1 MGVPDY
7 NRPIGSSS
15 ACRYPRGVSLPQT
28 SPTSGTP
35 PNPSAHAQ
43 PPKPCPRPRRAPLPH
58 RISSPHSVSPPHLA
72 ILPSATQQPTA
83 TATDAAYQALV
94 ASLPDPGAGLNR
106 LEWHSSLPGSQGCEV
121 PRNRLHDVKH
131 RHASGRAS
139 PRAPAPARA
148 AVAIRNEGRVRARRP
163 TASTYLL
170 SQSST
175 SRRPTLRHPAADSG
189 PTNAAYQ
196 ALVASLPDSGAGRR
210 RLEWHSSL
218 PGSQGCEVPRNRL
231 DDVHMPATQTR
242 IWARRSTTQA
252 HAHRPQRARPSPY
265 AMRAEYASPAPL
277 HPLTSSPSQSSTPR
291 RPTLRHPAADS
302 AATDAAY
309 QSLVASLPDP
319 GVGPNR
325 LEWHSS
331 LPGSQGC
338 KVPRN
343 PSGRRAHARN
353 TDTHLG
359 AQAYAHRPQH
369 ARPSPYAMRADAAA
383 DTTLPPSPSSAPH
396 SRRRAY
402 SSAAQKRTEQ
412 LRIPPIAPSLPCN
425 RPGPRPRANYLS
437 VAWPCSS
444 AWQPLPVLLCKAS
457 PHAAVAIRNEG
468 RVRAPHPTAIHP
480 PVSPPHLAAL
490 LFATQQLRTP
500 PLAVAISQQPPPT
513 HRSHRSYS
521 NTPPFPPQSSAP
533 PRRPTQRSPRTSTS
547 PAARRHPAVQGAA
560 ADAAYRTLRHA
571 MFPTLAL
578 LLRVAAR
585 VPVVSNT
592 NTRPGR
598 QDDQALPYAASLGSL
613 SCDERLDAM
622 GGVGGET
629 SAGPVL
635 RTSAP
640 SPSPVKLR
648 TPAAY
653 RALVAVQS
661 LPRHARN
668 TNSTEGPWKD
678 KGTHSI
684 RIRTGPDLR
693 QVQAQMQPAQPSV
706 RSGRAMPRVGPGRPR

>member
-15 ACRYPRGVSLPQT
+15 APTLPAGIRGASLFRKRPLQAAPHLTPLPTRSLPRHSRARTEHPCPTASHLLTQSVLHT
-28 SPTSGTP
+28 SPSYLMPPSSRQRQLRTP
-35 PNPSAHAQ
+35 PV
-43 PPKPCPRPRRAPLPH
+43 KPT
-58 RISSPHSVSPPHLA
+58 SPP
-72 ILPSATQQPTA
+72 
-83 TATDAAYQALV
+83 
-94 ASLPDPGAGLNR
+94 GLR
-106 LEWHSSLPGSQGCEV
+106 GPAEP
-121 PRNRLHDVKH
+121 
-131 RHASGRAS
+131 SGRVHARNTDTHLGAQKYHAS
-139 PRAPAPARA
+139 PRAPASARA
-148 AVAIRNEGRVRARRP
+148 AVAIRNEGR
-163 TASTYLL
+163 
-170 SQSST
+170 
-175 SRRPTLRHPAADSG
+175 
-189 PTNAAYQ
+189 
-196 ALVASLPDSGAGRR
+196 
-210 RLEWHSSL
+210 
-218 PGSQGCEVPRNRL
+218 
-231 DDVHMPATQTR
+231 
-242 IWARRSTTQA
+242 
-252 HAHRPQRARPSPY
+252 
-265 AMRAEYASPAPL
+265 
-277 HPLTSSPSQSSTPR
+277 SSTPR

-309 QSLVASLPDP
+309 QSLVASLADP

-331 LPGSQGC
+331 LPGSQGF

-396 SRRRAY
+396 SRRRVY

-412 LRIPPIAPSLPCN
+412 LRIPPIAPSSPCN

-457 PHAAVAIRNEG
+457 PRAAVAIRNEG

-490 LFATQQLRTP
+490 LLATQQLRTP

-598 QDDQALPYAASLGSL
+598 QDYQALPYARRRSTPGRR
-613 SCDERLDAM
+613 DTR
-622 GGVGGET
+622 GGFF
-629 SAGPVL
+629 GP
-635 RTSAP
+635 R
-640 SPSPVKLR
+640 
-648 TPAAY
+648 
-653 RALVAVQS
+653 
-661 LPRHARN
+661 
-668 TNSTEGPWKD
+668 
-678 KGTHSI
+678 
-684 RIRTGPDLR
+684 DLR
-693 QVQAQMQPAQPSV
+693 
-706 RSGRAMPRVGPGRPR
+706 RASSKRGA